1 MQVLRSRMWSGLSV
15 RLSCFSPHDLP
26 ETAGGAPLAV
36 GSLPQFPDPAGDGQ
50 PAGSVLHVEQLPDT
64 DALGHMEERLEE
76 AMEISDEHLWNQS
89 E

>member
-1 MQVLRSRMWSGLSV
+1 MWSGLSV